1 MIKKIKDFFLEMLCA
16 PTGAALTVF
25 AIMLLLSLFNLI
37 NSVLLFQS
45 NAWMLLMLPISFLL
59 PFFMFRASRGGSKY
73 LPTQHLSFPSR
84 IHIPTIIF
92 SSALLISGSL
102 LLKLLSYNGKYTEFS
117 MYSAFFAHR
126 NGNVWNDMY
135 LLCAFCLIPPIL
147 EGLVFRGILIKE
159 HERRGRLT
167 ATVFSS
173 LFFALLSFNSEE
185 LLPRFFIGALLCIV
199 LFATDSIFV
208 TVTMHIAYN
217 IFAVFFEPTLI
228 SIKNVSSNFEL
239 FAFITAIFTFVMAIF
254 LFSHLSRLYKK
265 YSHDK
270 FGENF
275 IKSTPRERTFW
286 HLCELLL
293 SIPAIA
299 CYFIFIIV
307 ALIIQF

>member
-1 MIKKIKDFFLEMLCA
+1 MLKRIKDFFLEMLYA
-16 PTGAALTVF
+16 PTGAALTIL
-25 AIMLLLSLFNLI
+25 AIMLLISLFNLI
-37 NSVLLFQS
+37 NSTLLFQS
-45 NAWMLLMLPISFLL
+45 NAWMLLMLPLSFLL
-59 PFFMFRASRGGSKY
+59 PFFMFRASRGGKKY
-73 LPTQHLSFPSR
+73 LPTQHLGLPSR

-92 SSALLISGSL
+92 STVLLVSGSL

-117 MYSAFFAHR
+117 LYSTFFAHR
-126 NGNVWNDMY
+126 NGSIWNDLY
-135 LLCAFCLIPPIL
+135 LLLAFCLVPPIL
-147 EGLVFRGILIKE
+147 EGLIFRGILVKE

-167 ATVFSS
+167 ATLFSS

-185 LLPRFFIGALLCIV
+185 LLPRFFLGALLCIV

-208 TVTMHIAYN
+208 TVTIHIAYN
-217 IFAVFFEPTLI
+217 IFAVFFEPTLV
-228 SIKNVSSNFEL
+228 SIKNVSSNYEL
-239 FAFITAIFTFVMAIF
+239 FTFITAIFTLIVAIF

-275 IKSTPRERTFW
+275 VKSTPRERTFW

-299 CYFIFIIV
+299 CYLIFIII